1 MTLANRGAS
10 DQKRTGMQSVSFGG
24 RLGLFVAN
32 EAILFWNSGYVERS
46 RLEIWL
52 QGVF

>member
-1 MTLANRGAS
+1 MTPANRVAR
-10 DQKRTGMQSVSFGG
+10 DQKRTDMQSVSFGG
-24 RLGLFVAN
+24 LLGLFVAD
-32 EAILFWNSGYVERS
+32 EAILFWNSGYIERS

>member
-1 MTLANRGAS
+1 MTPAYRGAS
-10 DQKRTGMQSVSFGG
+10 DQKRTGAQSVSFGG
-24 RLGLFVAN
+24 LLGLFVAD
-32 EAILFWNSGYVERS
+32 EAILFWNSGYIERS